1 MQAVCTCFLFSLHE
15 IPLARNSYTRD
26 VSRMLSNLD
35 TVPNVRSGFGTNRF
49 ENGSITSF
57 FHENTMIFV
66 RLKRTLKLHF
76 VRVNFHSRRIK
87 KRFEDRR
94 EDTKCVSSVSRNSMF
109 IRSISRSKLLHH
121 SSLRNRRVRF
131 LFFLFF
137 LILHKS
143 ANIHRSKYDY
153 QLGVSL
159 PFVDIIADKWQMQ
172 TSLTVTITGQPLSSN
187 NMARQQIEFPISS
200 IGKVLPF
207 HHTRSQLSP

>member
-15 IPLARNSYTRD
+15 IPLAPNSRN

-35 TVPNVRSGFGTNRF
+35 TVPNVRSGLYKPVRKIHHLFLTRRQWFLCDWNARWNYVSWIF
-49 ENGSITSF
+49 SF
-57 FHENTMIFV
+57 
-66 RLKRTLKLHF
+66 LKNQETIRK
-76 VRVNFHSRRIK
+76 
-87 KRFEDRR
+87 
-94 EDTKCVSSVSRNSMF
+94 DTKCIEKFHVY
-109 IRSISRSKLLHH
+109 SIDFQIEAFNLHH
-121 SSLRNRRVRF
+121 EPTLLYEIVRF
-131 LFFLFF
+131 PFFFNF
-137 LILHKS
+137 
-143 ANIHRSKYDY
+143 AQERKYAPIEIWSN

-159 PFVDIIADKWQMQ
+159 PFIDIIADKWQMQ